1 MPSPGMK
8 ERALAELKRR
18 EDRWEAKR
26 RGETAPAGE
35 PVDREMQILRAADLR
50 DLAGLE
56 KTRRPRA

>member
-26 RGETAPAGE
+26 RGETAPAGD
-35 PVDREMQILRAADLR
+35 PVDREMMVLRAAELR
-50 DLAGLE
+50 DLAGVE
-56 KTRRPRA
+56 KPSRTRA